1 MIQQLVANGDDD
13 RMLPTSNTVDTN
25 ERFLDSRIAI
35 HLDAGH
41 GGARRF
47 DPNFPLLGVMCR
59 ALTALPLGADHERV
73 IEFVT

>member
-25 ERFLDSRIAI
+25 ERFPDSRIAI

-47 DPNFPLLGVMCR
+47 RSELPATGCDVSRVDR
-59 ALTALPLGADHERV
+59 AATRRRPRARH
-73 IEFVT
+73 